1 MHIEDDSWFI
11 ELFNIFS
18 ERDRHNKLVTFMDIG
33 RSGPLT
39 GSFEYVYNR
48 SGANAQYIRIAQLL
62 SGWGVLRRYQI
73 EDYFLLLMQELE
85 SPVDSVTGE
94 LLSSRPLS
102 HYVRPE
108 HDRTYLALLDNSEEN
123 YHVNMKCFYDVNREN
138 SAPFS
143 VRDYEYIKA
152 YSAPKFRQYPRVPLY
167 SKYPLKNTTLQALVD
182 LVNHSLHHEAAQDGD
197 GYALRKG
204 ISHSHLRLPE
214 KVIEY
219 ELSENNEWLTY
230 QVRDSWR
237 SDIVHNGTISL
248 ASMTDRQIFF
258 AGTDNIK
265 RLMFILHTA
274 IVRGHARPNLT
285 IGKYFNAYAAYDE
298 FREYCEDL
306 RIVDP
311 DELVRLNNVSMRYG
325 SAVRTFG
332 EVWLNGFPDCMSA
345 ASKWFST
352 LILDYLPEVEFLKA
366 IENAGEDSKYLRYAR
381 RDSQRIYESFT
392 TYELARSFTD
402 CLKRN
407 IALGRQPL
415 THEIAGMLTITDSGS
430 RVRSQ
435 VNQFSLFGS
444 QNKLRQHLRA
454 IPVCIVSSR
463 EGSGPSECSSGQT
476 SDEGSSVA
484 SSLDSGLGT
493 TFFSSYMSSKGS
505 ISEIRSPVSSSR
517 SGSVSEDSDSNDD
530 VCLFDCEV
538 LDSTKAGLS

>member
-1 MHIEDDSWFI
+1 
-11 ELFNIFS
+11 
-18 ERDRHNKLVTFMDIG
+18 MDWIG
-33 RSGPLT
+33 FLISAAALIYLYFRNMGALT
-39 GSFEYVYNR
+39 SDVRQKE
-48 SGANAQYIRIAQLL
+48 
-62 SGWGVLRRYQI
+62 
-73 EDYFLLLMQELE
+73 EE
-85 SPVDSVTGE
+85 
-94 LLSSRPLS
+94 
-102 HYVRPE
+102 VRPE
-108 HDRTYLALLDNSEEN
+108 EPSDN
-123 YHVNMKCFYDVNREN
+123 
-138 SAPFS
+138 
-143 VRDYEYIKA
+143 
-152 YSAPKFRQYPRVPLY
+152 PL
-167 SKYPLKNTTLQALVD
+167 N
-182 LVNHSLHHEAAQDGD
+182 
-197 GYALRKG
+197 
-204 ISHSHLRLPE
+204 
-214 KVIEY
+214 
-219 ELSENNEWLTY
+219 
-230 QVRDSWR
+230 
-237 SDIVHNGTISL
+237 
-248 ASMTDRQIFF
+248 
-258 AGTDNIK
+258 
-265 RLMFILHTA
+265 
-274 IVRGHARPNLT
+274 
-285 IGKYFNAYAAYDE
+285 
-298 FREYCEDL
+298 
-306 RIVDP
+306 
-311 DELVRLNNVSMRYG
+311 
-325 SAVRTFG
+325 
-332 EVWLNGFPDCMSA
+332 
-345 ASKWFST
+345 
-352 LILDYLPEVEFLKA
+352 EFLKA